1 MMSCLSSGELKE
13 QIVITEKD
21 KCQTEFERLCGK
33 KCCEKRMMGPE
44 GRKKANEK
52 NEKWKKKGW
61 GVGGE
66 AKIQKLDNYDNCSY
80 QS

>member
-44 GRKKANEK
+44 ERKKANEK
-52 NEKWKKKGW
+52 KNEKKRGGGW
-61 GVGGE
+61 GKNPK
-66 AKIQKLDNYDNCSY
+66 AW
-80 QS
+80 